1 MGTLRF
7 AHPTFFA
14 LRFTLDF
21 KAPLLGLFCG
31 QKKISPSPSF
41 SKRGECVPWWLPRQL
56 AKPLTSDFFV
66 GLRPLAYNPTY
77 ARCLFDV
84 R

>member
-21 KAPLLGLFCG
+21 KAPLMGLFCG
-31 QKKISPSPSF
+31 QHTHKLAVSPIFFPCSKIHLSSPEV
-41 SKRGECVPWWLPRQL
+41 GC
-56 AKPLTSDFFV
+56 FF
-66 GLRPLAYNPTY
+66 
-77 ARCLFDV
+77 
-84 R
+84 

>member
-21 KAPLLGLFCG
+21 KAPLMGLFCG
-31 QKKISPSPSF
+31 QHTQACRFPYF
-41 SKRGECVPWWLPRQL
+41 F
-56 AKPLTSDFFV
+56 PL
-66 GLRPLAYNPTY
+66 L
-77 ARCLFDV
+77 
-84 R
+84 